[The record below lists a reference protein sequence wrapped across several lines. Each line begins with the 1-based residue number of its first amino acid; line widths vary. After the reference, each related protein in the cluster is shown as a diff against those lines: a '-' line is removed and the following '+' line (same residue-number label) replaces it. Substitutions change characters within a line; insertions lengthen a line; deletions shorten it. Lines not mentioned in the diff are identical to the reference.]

1 MSVRVRYAPSPTGF
15 THIGGLRTALYN
27 WLFARRHGGTF
38 ILRIEDTDRERFVEG
53 ATENLCRSFKACGI
67 VPDEGVWID
76 DEGKLFERGA
86 FGPYTQSARKE
97 KHRAYA
103 EQLLNAGKAYYCFCT
118 SERLEELRKE
128 QELLKKPT
136 MYDGKC
142 RDLDPVESARRAQSE
157 RHVIRFRVPREGT
170 VTVTDLI
177 LGESTFQCALIDDQ
191 VLVKSDGFPTYHL
204 AAMCDDHDM
213 GITHVIRGPEWFPS
227 APKHVLILQAF
238 GWEVPKFAHVPLLL
252 NPDRSKLS
260 KRQGDVAVEDYLNK
274 GYVPEALVNFVALLG
289 WNPTDDREIFTKEE
303 LATLFDLSKV
313 NKSGAVFSTDKLQWL
328 NQHYVRQWSD
338 ADYLAWM
345 HRHLKIEAKDPALLD
360 RLLLMA
366 RDRVAIPAD
375 ALPVVEPLL
384 AEPDYAKASLAWKTQ
399 APAEAKERLSAAR
412 ELVASWDASRF
423 DAADFAATAE
433 TEAKGF
439 IAAKGWGNGEVLWP
453 LRVALS
459 GQDKSPTPFDLL
471 RAFGKE
477 RSLARIDAAI
487 AYLAKA

>member
-1 MSVRVRYAPSPTGF
+1 
-15 THIGGLRTALYN
+15 
-27 WLFARRHGGTF
+27 
-38 ILRIEDTDRERFVEG
+38 
-53 ATENLCRSFKACGI
+53 
-67 VPDEGVWID
+67 
-76 DEGKLFERGA
+76 
-86 FGPYTQSARKE
+86 
-97 KHRAYA
+97 
-103 EQLLNAGKAYYCFCT
+103 
-118 SERLEELRKE
+118 
-128 QELLKKPT
+128 
-136 MYDGKC
+136 
-142 RDLDPVESARRAQSE
+142 
-157 RHVIRFRVPREGT
+157 
-170 VTVTDLI
+170 
-177 LGESTFQCALIDDQ
+177 
-191 VLVKSDGFPTYHL
+191 
-204 AAMCDDHDM
+204 
-213 GITHVIRGPEWFPS
+213 
-227 APKHVLILQAF
+227 
-238 GWEVPKFAHVPLLL
+238 
-252 NPDRSKLS
+252 
-260 KRQGDVAVEDYLNK
+260 
-274 GYVPEALVNFVALLG
+274 
-289 WNPTDDREIFTKEE
+289 
-303 LATLFDLSKV
+303 
-313 NKSGAVFSTDKLQWL
+313 
-328 NQHYVRQWSD
+328 
-338 ADYLAWM
+338 
-345 HRHLKIEAKDPALLD
+345 LLD